1 MPQLEVITRRPTASP
16 RRTPLLFVHG
26 AWHGAWCWDEY
37 FLPYFAERGFVAH
50 ALSLR
55 GHGGSAT
62 DKPVNFAR
70 VRDYVADVE
79 QVANTLDTMPVI
91 VGHSMGGYVV
101 QKYLETHRARAGVLL
116 ASLPSVGALPYTFR
130 MLRQHPLQML
140 QCGLRLN
147 LYPLVGTPKLCK
159 TSFFSDN
166 FPDDRANAYFE
177 KLDGESFALTLDA
190 NLVSLPRPQ
199 QVTTPMLVLG
209 AADDRIFPVREV
221 EATARAYNTQP
232 RIFPNMAHDMML
244 EDGWQNVADTM
255 LAWFDEQGID

>member
-1 MPQLEVITRRPTASP
+1 MLQLEVITRRPTANP
-16 RRTPLLFVHG
+16 RKTPLLFVHG

-37 FLPYFAERGFVAH
+37 FLPYFAEHGFAAY

-55 GHGGSAT
+55 AHGRSVT
-62 DKPVNFAR
+62 DKPIGLVR

-79 QVANTLDTMPVI
+79 QVANTLDAMPVVI
-91 VGHSMGGYVV
+91 GHSMGGYVV
-101 QKYLETHRARAGVLL
+101 QKYLETHRARAGALL
-116 ASLPSVGALPYTFR
+116 ASLPSVGALPYTLR
-130 MLRQHPLQML
+130 MARQHPLEML

-147 LYPLVGTPKLCK
+147 LYPLVGTPQLSKR
-159 TSFFSDN
+159 SFFSDS
-166 FPDDRANAYFE
+166 FPEERARAYFE
-177 KLDGESFALTLDA
+177 KLSGESFFITFDA
-190 NLVSLPRPQ
+190 NLFSLPRPE

-209 AADDRIFPVREV
+209 AANDRIFPVREI

-255 LAWFDEQGID
+255 LAWFDEQGIE